1 MSEHTTHDGINGAMT
16 TGPEAV
22 RSVGIIGAGVMGRG
36 IAEVSARAGLRVK
49 LLDQDPAVA
58 ASAVQTIKSVAPRAA
73 AVSVALNEE
82 EISAADLIIEAVPED
97 LAIKTEILSRL
108 DSHLGQQTIVASNT
122 SSLSIA
128 QLGAALKDPS
138 RFCGLH
144 FCLPVVQRPL
154 VEVIR
159 AGATDSTTMDRA
171 VGFTISVG
179 LSPII
184 VPDSPGFLL
193 NRLLVS
199 YMNEALE
206 LVLDGAT
213 VESLDRVARDFGMPI
228 GPLALFDEIG
238 MDVAMAVGQSLLRAF
253 PERIVPS
260 ELLVAMY
267 KSGRRGRK
275 SCGGFYLSREDAVHG
290 RLDPVVVELIQ
301 ERRRNCARPA
311 DSAVMQRLFLP
322 MLLEATR
329 TLQESLVT
337 SPMIIDTALRD
348 GLGMTRSYAG
358 LFGWADR
365 IGAATIM
372 EWLRPLQSLGK
383 RFEPTPQVVD
393 AATHDSLIAGC
404 RAA

>member
-1 MSEHTTHDGINGAMT
+1 MT
-16 TGPEAV
+16 TGSEAV
-22 RSVGIIGAGVMGRG
+22 RSVGIIGAGVMGQG

-49 LLDQDPAVA
+49 LLDQDPTVAAAAVQSIKSA
-58 ASAVQTIKSVAPRAA
+58 APCASAVSM
-73 AVSVALNEE
+73 ALNEK

-97 LAIKTEILSRL
+97 PAIKTEILSRI
-108 DSHLGQQTIVASNT
+108 DSHLGPRTIVASNT
-122 SSLSIA
+122 SSLSITR
-128 QLGAALKDPS
+128 LSAALKNPG

-144 FCLPVVQRPL
+144 FCLPVAQRPL

-159 AGATDSTTMDRA
+159 ADATDSTTMDRA
-171 VGFTISVG
+171 FDFTANLG
-179 LSPII
+179 MSPII

-193 NRLLVS
+193 NRLLVT

-213 VESLDRVARDFGMPI
+213 VDSLDRAATDFGMPI

-238 MDVAMAVGQSLLRAF
+238 MDVAMAVGQSLIRAF
-253 PERIVPS
+253 PEHIVPS

-290 RLDPVVVELIQ
+290 RLDPVVVELID
-301 ERRRNCARPA
+301 ERRRNCVRP
-311 DSAVMQRLFLP
+311 SGSTVMRRLFLP

-329 TLQESLVT
+329 MLQQSLVT
-337 SPMIIDTALRD
+337 SPVIIDTALRD
-348 GLGMTRSYAG
+348 GLGMTRSYDG
-358 LFGWADR
+358 LFDWADH

-372 EWLRPLQSLGK
+372 EWLRPLQSIGK
-383 RFEPTPQVVD
+383 RFEPTQRLLD
-393 AATHDSLIAGC
+393 AAQYESPIAEH